1 MSKSQ
6 GASNRRRGR
15 DYEAEIRR
23 YIGQFF
29 EIINS
34 NQSGYEGDDWRLPAF
49 DWLSGETKLR
59 REDRLGSW
67 VDQAKKNAKGL
78 IGVVIHKRWGKGN
91 PADAFVTMR
100 LEDFLTILEII
111 KSLGTEAEK
120 KK

>member
-1 MSKSQ
+1 MS
-6 GASNRRRGR
+6 ASARRKGR
-15 DYEAEIRR
+15 DYESEVRR

-49 DWLSGETKLR
+49 DWLSGETKYR

-67 VDQAKKNAKGL
+67 IDQAKKNSKGL
-78 IGVVIHKRWGKGN
+78 VGVVVHKRWGKGD
-91 PADAFVTMR
+91 PAEAFVTMR

-111 KSLGTEAEK
+111 KQAYPETDES
-120 KK
+120 